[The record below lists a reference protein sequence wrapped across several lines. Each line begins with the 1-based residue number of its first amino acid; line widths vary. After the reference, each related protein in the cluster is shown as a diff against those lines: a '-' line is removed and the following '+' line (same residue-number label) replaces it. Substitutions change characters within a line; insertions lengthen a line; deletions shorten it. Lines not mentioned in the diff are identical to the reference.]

1 MEGYGTEPDSTED
14 IDNCLDILIGT
25 LDGEELLDRTVVIIL
40 NRAEGQV
47 MVIHPDRAGY
57 TTVSEA
63 TTDADILATILAL
76 GIPENGETAPLPE
89 GLKGRDLLSLSAVH
103 SEGH

>member
-1 MEGYGTEPDSTED
+1 M
-14 IDNCLDILIGT
+14 I
-25 LDGEELLDRTVVIIL
+25 
-40 NRAEGQV
+40 
-47 MVIHPDRAGY
+47 VIHPDLAGY

-76 GIPENGETAPLPE
+76 GVTEDGETAPLPE
-89 GLKGRDLLSLSAVH
+89 GLKGRDLLSLPAVH